1 MELDKFKTMMNVRER
16 MTYFLRFQ
24 RMAGS
29 SSTSYHRYKQ
39 AVLNFARIHQNGELE
54 AYK

>member
-24 RMAGS
+24 RMAS
-29 SSTSYHRYKQ
+29 EPENTLLSII
-39 AVLNFARIHQNGELE
+39 AI
-54 AYK
+54 